1 MEQYFSTEMLE
12 TSLYGAFQLAFFI
25 QAFLVIFSNGF
36 CLYFVLSRRRVRN
49 KVSSWFVIG
58 LLFSHV
64 VTGSAFIVYYILS
77 HLEEGAREL
86 LNEYQVKVREAA
98 FLSTFIFLAIISLD
112 RYFDI
117 KKPLYYVSLTWRYPL
132 SLLVSAVLCICSYFA
147 FVVYTDQMDTTSTS
161 IVAISTMTLF
171 SASNY
176 TVYQEMK
183 KQKQRLIATVVSR
196 DDREQVEML
205 RRIKEAQLMSLRI
218 SSSITLTF
226 VLCWLPYFIC
236 KVLIAC
242 TVLDFKHRISIISQ
256 QTSLLIG
263 GLDPIIMS
271 LLYITLQRQEILQNF
286 RCSRTTISTN
296 DNREDSE
303 RHEFDD
309 DDYDDDYRISWI

>member
-1 MEQYFSTEMLE
+1 MEQYYKKEILE
-12 TSLYGAFQLAFFI
+12 TPLYGAFQIAVFI
-25 QAFLVIFSNGF
+25 ESVAVIFMNGF
-36 CLYFVLSRRRVRN
+36 CLYFVLSRRNIR
-49 KVSSWFVIG
+49 KKIQSWFILS

-64 VTGSAFIVYYILS
+64 VTGSAFIVHYILT
-77 HLEEGAREL
+77 HLEKGAKEL
-86 LNEYQVKVREAA
+86 LNEYQVKFREVA
-98 FLSTFIFLAIISLD
+98 FLSSFIFLVIISLD

-117 KKPLYYVSLTWRYPL
+117 KKPFYYVSLTWKYPL
-132 SLLVSAVLCICSYFA
+132 SLLFSALFCICSYFA

-183 KQKQRLIATVVSR
+183 RQKRRLIGTVVER
-196 DDREQVEML
+196 DDQEQIEML
-205 RRIKEAQLMSLRI
+205 QEIKERQLMSLRL

-236 KVLIAC
+236 KVLVAC
-242 TVLDFKHRISIISQ
+242 TVLDFKHQNSIILQ

-263 GLDPIIMS
+263 GLDPIIMAV
-271 LLYITLQRQEILQNF
+271 LYITLQKRQGFNNL

-296 DNREDSE
+296 DNR
-303 RHEFDD
+303 DD
-309 DDYDDDYRISWI
+309 IDDRDIDADYHDNYRISWI